1 MAGPLLMGLFAF
13 LDHREESVLNQLF
26 HNQLKVPSSTFKFE
40 DVPFFPRKSCFWSLI
55 IDTNDL
61 TMVHFFCRVA
71 LLIFWSSLSLTSCS
85 QTVPAEDE
93 FKDGQLEFGP
103 IYLPLQD
110 QDRDRD
116 QYSAM
121 TVSGHWSLSFGS
133 RKSNVIIQPAPKVPF
148 PNVQQ
153 PLL

>member
-1 MAGPLLMGLFAF
+1 MAAPLLMGLFAF

-85 QTVPAEDE
+85 QTVPAETRALTFRDE

-110 QDRDRD
+110 QDQDRD

-121 TVSGHWSLSFGS
+121 TVSGH
-133 RKSNVIIQPAPKVPF
+133 
-148 PNVQQ
+148 
-153 PLL
+153 